1 MGKFIGIIR
10 KFRMVGYIIVGIGM
24 YKTGMSNDIIAGE
37 MFLTVLLVE
46 LASRRGK
53 KIDLSQKEGQD
64 QAKEMVK
71 DYMEEIK

>member
-1 MGKFIGIIR
+1 MKKFINTVQ
-10 KFRMVGYIIVGIGM
+10 KFRIVGYVVMGIGM
-24 YKTGMSNDIIAGE
+24 YKTGMSIEVLVGE
-37 MFLTVLLVE
+37 MFLTIILVE

-53 KIDLSQKEGQD
+53 KIDLSQKGGQN

>member
-1 MGKFIGIIR
+1 MRKFIGIIR

-24 YKTGMSNDIIAGE
+24 HKTGMSNDIIVGE